1 MLFQQFSSAPWP
13 TLIATYTF
21 LARQQLGFEKSETFN
36 YPKEWYTTSE
46 RKKNI
51 EVVDMASDRIWGGL
65 PFITPSRT
73 AMKYLYHTKVMS
85 EDEVPV
91 GAHYRAREDMMNNVR
106 NHFF

>member
-1 MLFQQFSSAPWP
+1 
-13 TLIATYTF
+13 
-21 LARQQLGFEKSETFN
+21 
-36 YPKEWYTTSE
+36 
-46 RKKNI
+46 
-51 EVVDMASDRIWGGL
+51 MASDRIWGGL

-106 NHFF
+106 NRFEIVVLDQATKTHKIQ